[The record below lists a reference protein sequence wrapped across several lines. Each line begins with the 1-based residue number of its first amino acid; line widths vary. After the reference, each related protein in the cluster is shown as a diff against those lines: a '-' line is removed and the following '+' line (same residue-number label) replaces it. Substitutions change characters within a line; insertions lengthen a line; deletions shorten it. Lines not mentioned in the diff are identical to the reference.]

1 MKVAEE
7 TAHPRVRK
15 ARQEYFESMSN
26 SAGYQTW
33 HTESVMTDKAFHQ
46 QYLSVSEEKALLE
59 YVLRMAD
66 RCYPLTV
73 KFLRTLAVVIARRR
87 ISIGGEAPA
96 PSEISPPS
104 KNWPQAFYQR
114 HPERQAKRLR
124 PLDWARH
131 DVTSM
136 TRW

>member
-1 MKVAEE
+1 M
-7 TAHPRVRK
+7 TARRFIGSSRSK
-15 ARQEYFESMSN
+15 LWRYARNQLTL
-26 SAGYQTW
+26 Q
-33 HTESVMTDKAFHQ
+33 DKAFHQ